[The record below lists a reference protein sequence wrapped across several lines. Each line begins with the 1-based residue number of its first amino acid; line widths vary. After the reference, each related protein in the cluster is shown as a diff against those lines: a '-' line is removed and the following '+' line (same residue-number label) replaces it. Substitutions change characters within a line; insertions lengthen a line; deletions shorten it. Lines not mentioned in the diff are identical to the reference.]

1 MNSTVAVVLL
11 AIVAI
16 LIYQLLRN
24 QSAARQMQ
32 ALAANPV
39 LGDDNEFI
47 VENDSDS
54 KYPQHTSIELD
65 VVMHWRPLVN
75 HFLVE
80 SQFDICFGKSLYE
93 YRIEGTEVQF
103 RQIEDE
109 FEDAGS
115 PKRQDVRDGVVQ
127 ESMIRDFYKDKT
139 WLLDVDEKV
148 ADLKRQTEW
157 QPLPA
162 NGYNGFKY
170 FLLSK
175 KLPKPDARRFL
186 RQELERLKLGT
197 AGFYKEAEKY
207 GLEPDDN
214 SLDRFRL
221 ADGKLKPSDEQF
233 KALYES
239 AKNFG
244 ITDLEFSWGKT
255 LTAQLEKLLRD

>member
-1 MNSTVAVVLL
+1 
-11 AIVAI
+11 
-16 LIYQLLRN
+16 
-24 QSAARQMQ
+24 
-32 ALAANPV
+32 
-39 LGDDNEFI
+39 
-47 VENDSDS
+47 
-54 KYPQHTSIELD
+54 
-65 VVMHWRPLVN
+65 
-75 HFLVE
+75 
-80 SQFDICFGKSLYE
+80 
-93 YRIEGTEVQF
+93 
-103 RQIEDE
+103 
-109 FEDAGS
+109 
-115 PKRQDVRDGVVQ
+115 
-127 ESMIRDFYKDKT
+127 MIRDFYKDKT

-162 NGYNGFKY
+162 HGYNGFKY